1 MVEMRVVQL
10 VMKKVSELAQ
20 NLASQLGK
28 RSAVQSEQKMGH
40 LLEKWKVASLEKRMV
55 D

>member
-1 MVEMRVVQL
+1 MVEMRVSQSVT
-10 VMKKVSELAQ
+10 KKASELAQ
-20 NLASQLGK
+20 NLASQSGK

-40 LLEKWKVASLEKRMV
+40 LLETWKVASLEKRMV